1 MIISVLVPTYRR
13 TQDLAR
19 CLEALKKQLR
29 PVDEVIVVVRDS
41 DEETLQFFRDYQ
53 HQPLPL
59 KTATVSVTGVIAAMN
74 EGLGVAQGDVIALTD
89 DDAAPPPDWIG
100 RIEAYI
106 LSDERIGGVGGRDI
120 IAGFEGAKTDVG
132 ILRWW
137 GRVSGNHHIGVG
149 APREVDVLKGVNCA
163 YRAAPLRKIG
173 FDTRMRGE
181 GAQVHWELSLG
192 LALKREGW
200 KLIYDPS
207 LTVDHV
213 TAQRHD
219 KDQRVFSSAAHLDIV
234 HNETLVLLDHFIWPQ
249 RVVFL
254 IWAVIVGSGGVPGG
268 LQFLRLMA
276 RRDSKA
282 LQKFRASFSGRM
294 AGLRSFLNESKGRKR
309 LQ

>member
-1 MIISVLVPTYRR
+1 MTISVLVPTYRR
-13 TQDLAR
+13 PQDLAR
-19 CLEALKKQLR
+19 CLEALKKQVR
-29 PVDEVIVVVRDS
+29 SVDEVIVVVRDS
-41 DEETLQFFRDYQ
+41 DEETRQFFRDYD
-53 HQPLPL
+53 HQSLPL

-74 EGLGVAQGDVIALTD
+74 VGLGVAHGDVIALTD
-89 DDAAPPPDWIG
+89 DDAAPPPDWLA
-100 RIEAYI
+100 RIEAHF
-106 LSDERIGGVGGRDI
+106 LSGEGIAGVGGRDI
-120 IAGFEGAKTDVG
+120 IAGFEGASADVG

-137 GRVSGNHHIGVG
+137 GRISGNHHIGVG
-149 APREVDVLKGVNCA
+149 GPREVDVLKGVNCA

-207 LTVDHV
+207 VTVDHV

-219 KDQRVFSSAAHLDIV
+219 KDQRVFSSPAHFDIV

-254 IWAVIVGSGGVPGG
+254 IWAVVVGSGGVPGM
-268 LQFLRLMA
+268 LQLLRLMA
-276 RRDSKA
+276 KRDTRA
-282 LQKFRASFSGRM
+282 LQKFLASFSGRM
-294 AGLRSFLNESKGRKR
+294 AGFRSFLRESKGRKR